1 MLFVRLQAVYGDG
14 CLRLLSFWY
23 CVLSAVF
30 SSNATILNFHQENIK
45 CLFCRNDR
53 NDWVFGEYVST
64 TVTTFIPNQ
73 FVLFFLFS
81 WCHSQSFWQ
90 HWNWNTYAYE
100 YVCNQFSPGAIS
112 MLLLL
117 LTATMKSILF
127 IRYVFH
133 LSRNTPTGCSKIL
146 FDTHHENIPYIYFAY
161 HNNNNNR
168 MASKF
173 CPSHHITHKYHWYI
187 ASVNGSTESNIISCK
202 MEDDVL
208 HYILHPFHITQI
220 K

>member
-1 MLFVRLQAVYGDG
+1 MQQYWISIKR
-14 CLRLLSFWY
+14 
-23 CVLSAVF
+23 
-30 SSNATILNFHQENIK
+30 ILNVCCAETTGMIE
-45 CLFCRNDR
+45 CLANMSRQPWLHSSPTSLCC
-53 NDWVFGEYVST
+53 
-64 TVTTFIPNQ
+64 
-73 FVLFFLFS
+73 FFLFS